1 MVLVPNFKLNQKFY
15 ASKSPTFHILTVATH
30 CEQTKNQITMNKKT
44 FNLILII
51 MSPILLIV
59 LLEYGVFE
67 KYLAYILIPIL
78 IAYYFLGQYS
88 ERKFKK

>member
-1 MVLVPNFKLNQKFY
+1 M
-15 ASKSPTFHILTVATH
+15 SPT
-30 CEQTKNQITMNKKT
+30 
-44 FNLILII
+44 
-51 MSPILLIV
+51 LLIV

-78 IAYYFLGQYS
+78 IIYYFLGQYS